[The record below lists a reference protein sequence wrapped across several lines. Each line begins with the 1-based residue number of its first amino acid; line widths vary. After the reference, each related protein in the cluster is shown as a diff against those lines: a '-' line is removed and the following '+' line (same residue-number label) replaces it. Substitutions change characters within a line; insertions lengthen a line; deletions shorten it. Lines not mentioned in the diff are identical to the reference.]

1 MNASL
6 VLIVIMA
13 VMYACGIFMLLERS
27 MTRVLIGFL
36 LLGNATNIL
45 ILIMAGTVGI
55 APFVTDGRT
64 AEELHDPLPQAL
76 SLTAI
81 VITFGLSAF
90 LLALIYRSWH
100 LGQVDEVEDDQEDIA
115 VSERDIAVE
124 DEESDPQYAADTDF
138 EPDSATES
146 ARSAPARSAPPRP
159 ESAQGG
165 SE

>member
-6 VLIVIMA
+6 TLIVIMA

-55 APFVTDGRT
+55 APFVGEGTT
-64 AEELHDPLPQAL
+64 AEEFHDPLPQAL

-100 LGQVDEVEDDQEDIA
+100 LGQVDEMEDDAEDIA
-115 VSERDIAVE
+115 VGERVLAVE
-124 DEESDPQYAADTDF
+124 DEESDPQFAADTDF
-138 EPDSATES
+138 ENGSAGTE
-146 ARSAPARSAPPRP
+146 
-159 ESAQGG
+159 
-165 SE
+165 

>member
-55 APFVTDGRT
+55 APFVAEGVP

-100 LGQVDEVEDDQEDIA
+100 LGHVDEVEDDPEDIA
-115 VSERDIAVE
+115 VGERDVAVE
-124 DEESDPQYAADTDF
+124 DEESDPQFAADTDF
-138 EPDSATES
+138 ESEVAT
-146 ARSAPARSAPPRP
+146 APHADQNDRRTGMS
-159 ESAQGG
+159 GG